1 MMATSLVEEILDK
14 VDITPPKSA
23 RKRIVFTESPKDEN
37 SDSTLG
43 HMSPLESSPDRYSS
57 PPPSPQWLMETPPK
71 RNMQHWLNQSPFGPI
86 QNKTEVRRSPRLSRY
101 EVHTSSLAKSPQ
113 MKTPR
118 KNSRTLEKR
127 KIGQVTDIELS
138 IETPMK
144 TPHKDNKTQEKCK
157 LGPITD
163 LELVEESPMKDSS
176 QMRLMTPF
184 KRLGGKAKITEETPK
199 QKSQILVVSET
210 PDVNSP
216 AAPVKLL
223 QRMRPDDEPVTVL
236 KSVHTNA
243 GVCKFSSLPASSFYQ
258 TSRARASLF
267 SEPLSKPVRFVPAY
281 SSSQKRKRSLSNDSF
296 RPYKRYLPSSRNK
309 KPRRLKLGEINAG
322 VRHKIQKP
330 KKKITKKQYPAD
342 CSQPKVT
349 PEDRIVAYLDKLEPL
364 VTEIQSHINSQANN
378 LPSDDSTEKDASAV
392 AEAESE
398 TPSPPPTPLPDPSK
412 KFFKYGRTSKLNS
425 RATITVN
432 NNIKLKVS
440 NGKFSLNRPGGKP
453 KTPKSQQVEKS
464 EAFEPIGIDK
474 STAEAVQDSVH
485 DNIAM
490 LLQQLEQSPEKE
502 PPPVTIEDMQSPNHN
517 ISAITSSTSSLAI
530 DDEPKATRSSS
541 TSNEN
546 EEVHFENSQADEGG
560 YLFVDPPCGEDVIPD
575 TEKENENKKYFSIF
589 YKSPASKKF
598 TDVTNVKRPRGVKRP
613 WKSIGENQYII
624 DAGQKRFGV
633 TQCKECGIVYHIGDP
648 QDEMSHQKYH
658 DQVNSVTYSAWK
670 QERVVAHY
678 GLERVILVKPT
689 DSKSWLNKVKDVLE
703 MVDKELGYA
712 DTGLASLAPDS
723 HIYLYVANKK
733 VFGCVVAH
741 PITLAYKMLDS
752 VVEGCD
758 CCSAE
763 SYPAKCGVSRVWV
776 NKNHRRR
783 KVASRLLDCM
793 RANFVHGY
801 ILGKDEFAFSAPTPE
816 GKALAEKYTG
826 TVNYLVYT

>member
-1 MMATSLVEEILDK
+1 M
-14 VDITPPKSA
+14 
-23 RKRIVFTESPKDEN
+23 
-37 SDSTLG
+37 
-43 HMSPLESSPDRYSS
+43 
-57 PPPSPQWLMETPPK
+57 
-71 RNMQHWLNQSPFGPI
+71 
-86 QNKTEVRRSPRLSRY
+86 
-101 EVHTSSLAKSPQ
+101 
-113 MKTPR
+113 
-118 KNSRTLEKR
+118 
-127 KIGQVTDIELS
+127 
-138 IETPMK
+138 
-144 TPHKDNKTQEKCK
+144 
-157 LGPITD
+157 
-163 LELVEESPMKDSS
+163 
-176 QMRLMTPF
+176 
-184 KRLGGKAKITEETPK
+184 
-199 QKSQILVVSET
+199 
-210 PDVNSP
+210 
-216 AAPVKLL
+216 
-223 QRMRPDDEPVTVL
+223 
-236 KSVHTNA
+236 
-243 GVCKFSSLPASSFYQ
+243 LPC
-258 TSRARASLF
+258 
-267 SEPLSKPVRFVPAY
+267 
-281 SSSQKRKRSLSNDSF
+281 
-296 RPYKRYLPSSRNK
+296 RNK
-309 KPRRLKLGEINAG
+309 KPDDLF
-322 VRHKIQKP
+322 
-330 KKKITKKQYPAD
+330 KQ
-342 CSQPKVT
+342 CS
-349 PEDRIVAYLDKLEPL
+349 
-364 VTEIQSHINSQANN
+364 
-378 LPSDDSTEKDASAV
+378 
-392 AEAESE
+392 SE
-398 TPSPPPTPLPDPSK
+398 TTDSFISGIVPGPSQC
-412 KFFKYGRTSKLNS
+412 FFHFDEEIVIAWTHVG
-425 RATITVN
+425 
-432 NNIKLKVS
+432 LKVS

-723 HIYLYVANKK
+723 HVSLNVIQPSQFRSSDFPSSYRLYQGQCRHLFFGKNQYFRVCAHLTIYEIYLYVANKK